1 MNMIRHSGLLC
12 LLTALMVLGA
22 AVCGESATSAPTPAP
37 TTAFDPPP
45 TAATPTASPATTPT
59 EAPPTTST
67 ITRLIVANIPPQ
79 PEALDPSLIGTFE
92 QFQFLP
98 MMDNLLGFNHT
109 TGIVEGRAA
118 KSWSGSPDGRTWTFE
133 LNENVPF
140 HFGKGT
146 MTSEDWAATFD
157 FLIRDESLVSRKRFY
172 KLKFGIPADS
182 PGPVPEGVIDTSDP
196 NVLVFNLAET
206 DARFFYDMTDYFEAV
221 ALSKAQL
228 AEPYDEWTKTPAGI
242 GSYQLLEANVGENR
256 IFENAPGTH
265 YFQEPAFDEL
275 QIFFVLEPSTRL
287 AMLLS
292 EQAHIADLPR
302 ELAEEGEQQGL
313 RQWLTTLAPSVVFGV
328 FGGNFAGPP
337 LENGD
342 PDYSFPLLNE
352 DLPWTKKE
360 VRQAMNMAINRNELI
375 EELFAD
381 SAIPIIGPPM
391 WWPRNDG
398 WNPQWVEDFP
408 DLYRYD
414 PVAAKELLAEAG
426 YPDGFTAEWKAFAR
440 PGVPW
445 RELVEATV
453 GYMREIGVDLNVEEL
468 EFQEFRNQYRQ
479 FNHSGWAFWWTAQE
493 NLPSTRFGFHHNMRR
508 NQQQWYVT
516 EKLQRNF
523 DTLETTVPQD
533 ERHAILEEMGNEL
546 FYDFALMPLAAVRPR
561 YVANPS
567 VVAEFLT
574 TGLNGVR
581 DLEFVVP
588 AR

>member
-12 LLTALMVLGA
+12 LLTVLLVLGA
-22 AVCGESATSAPTPAP
+22 VVCGESATSAPTPAP

-79 PEALDPSLIGTFE
+79 PEALDPSLVSTFE
-92 QFQFLP
+92 EFQFLP
-98 MMDNLLGFNHT
+98 MMDNLLGFNHK

-118 KSWSGSPDGRTWTFE
+118 KSWSGSPDGRTWTFALHE
-133 LNENVPF
+133 DVPF

-157 FLIRDESLVSRKRFY
+157 FLIRDDSLTSRKRFY
-172 KLKFGIPADS
+172 KLKFGLPPDS

-206 DARFFYDMTDYFEAV
+206 DARFFYDMTDYFVAV
-221 ALSKAQL
+221 VLSKAQL
-228 AEPYDEWTKTPAGI
+228 AEPYDEWTKKPAGI

-256 IFENAPGTH
+256 IFENAPGNH

-275 QIFFVLEPSTRL
+275 QIIFVLEPSTRL
-287 AMLLS
+287 AMLLG

-360 VRQAMNMAINRNELI
+360 VRQAMNMAVNRDELI
-375 EELFAD
+375 GELFGD

-391 WWPRNDG
+391 WWPRNNG

-445 RELVEATV
+445 RELVEAQV
-453 GYMREIGVDLNVEEL
+453 GYMREIGINLKVEEM
-468 EFQEFRNQYRQ
+468 EFQEFRNQYTQ
-479 FNHSGWAFWWTAQE
+479 FNHSGWGFWWTAQE

-523 DTLETTVPQD
+523 DTLETTVPKD
-533 ERHAILEEMGNEL
+533 ERHAILLEMGNEL

-561 YVANPS
+561 YVVNPS